1 MNPPQHPH
9 HFSRLAH
16 SPLSIG
22 IIRAQIITSLVFWA
36 IYVGITV
43 LTGPIIGRGVF
54 FQFARFAM
62 EALFWTAL
70 LVTVVAFYSASK
82 YSVIP
87 GCIAVLMAVLM
98 ALLGKY
104 PAGAVLLL
112 AAVVSAVRFARSVRH
127 DHSYGYAQTREASNY
142 VPMPPPGSQH

>member
-1 MNPPQHPH
+1 MNQQPHPH
-9 HFSRLAH
+9 HFSRMAH
-16 SPLSIG
+16 SPWSVG
-22 IIRAQIITSLVFWA
+22 PIRAQIITSLVIWA
-36 IYVGITV
+36 LYLVVTFAV
-43 LTGPIIGRGVF
+43 GPILGRGVF
-54 FQFARFAM
+54 FQFLRFAM

-87 GCIAVLMAVLM
+87 GVMAVLLALVV

-127 DHSYGYAQTREASNY
+127 DHSYDYAQTREASNY
-142 VPMPPPGSQH
+142 VPISGQVSQH